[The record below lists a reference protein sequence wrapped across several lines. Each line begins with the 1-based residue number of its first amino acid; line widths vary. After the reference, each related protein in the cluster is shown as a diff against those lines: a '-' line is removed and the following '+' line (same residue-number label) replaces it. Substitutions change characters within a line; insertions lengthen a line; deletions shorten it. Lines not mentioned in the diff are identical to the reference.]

1 MKFVHFSDTHLGF
14 RQYGI
19 YERETDFYRA
29 FENAVRKIIEERPD
43 FVLHTGDLFDVP
55 KPPPR
60 ALWVAQRCFAKLREK
75 GIPVY
80 AITGNHDMLFRRG
93 SLPPQVLFR
102 DMGVRLLTEEDP
114 FVMHSDL
121 FIGGVPYYPKHQ
133 DSMLKEQLK
142 IVSQKAGKKK
152 SILMMHQGTDRHL
165 KNGYEISMD
174 DIPNNFSYYAMGH
187 IHARITENFGLGKLV
202 YPGSADLWSANEI
215 DDYKRRGKGFTL
227 VDMHGDEP
235 SVQNVDI
242 PLEREILREKADS
255 GSLEKFTEEL
265 LGRLSQLS
273 RKPMLYLDVKEGS
286 LEKSAVHDILQEKL
300 SGAVLTLRMNYSAET
315 VKGLKVERSFSP
327 NQIDDIIDEI
337 LGKNEKSR
345 LASAIF
351 RMLSEGNTEAAIEES
366 EKFLS
371 RLGGNK

>member
-1 MKFVHFSDTHLGF
+1 MKFAHFSDTHLGF

-60 ALWVAQRCFAKLREK
+60 ALWVAQRCFTKLREK

-114 FVMHSDL
+114 FVMHNDF

-174 DIPNNFSYYAMGH
+174 DIPKNFSYYAMGH
-187 IHARITENFGLGKLV
+187 IHARITESFGLGKLV

-235 SVQNVDI
+235 SVQNIDI
-242 PLEREILREKADS
+242 PLEREILKEKTDS
-255 GSLEKFTEEL
+255 GSLEKFAEEL
-265 LGRLSQLS
+265 LGRLGQLS
-273 RKPMLYLDVKEGS
+273 RKPMLYLDVKEGT

-300 SGAVLTLRMNYSAET
+300 SGAVLTLRMNYSAES

-327 NQIDDIIDEI
+327 NQIDEIIDEI

-345 LASAIF
+345 LASALF
-351 RMLSEGNTEAAIEES
+351 RMLSEGNAEAAIEES